1 MDRSMALR
9 RDLADALTIILDASR
24 GRNVCPARF
33 FCRPPRA
40 ASNSPAIG
48 RLRPPFVSSP
58 LQASNANG
66 LIADRIATRN
76 FHYPKKWDRCHQQ
89 TSPHRTRPRRQNP
102 GLQSMNLGSRAGD
115 RVGWNL
121 RRVGQWQIQG
131 RSLRN
136 LRGAGCR
143 GPSEPDESGS
153 KDRGDRVSVPTTG
166 TLRLERS

>member
-58 LQASNANG
+58 LQASDANG

-89 TSPHRTRPRRQNP
+89 TSPHRARPRRTESRTPVDEPRFACRRPGEVESSPRWTMANP
-102 GLQSMNLGSRAGD
+102 GPFAEEPSRSRLPWPERTRRVRVEGSR
-115 RVGWNL
+115 
-121 RRVGQWQIQG
+121 
-131 RSLRN
+131 RSSFR
-136 LRGAGCR
+136 
-143 GPSEPDESGS
+143 PDDGNH
-153 KDRGDRVSVPTTG
+153 TT
-166 TLRLERS
+166 